1 MRTMLLSLKPEIF
14 ELIRNGKKIFEYR
27 HQFYTEPVGAYLY
40 ISKPIQKIVGYIEFD
55 KRIDLKDWK
64 EQYKNN
70 VAVSKRIN
78 DYISRNYNYAM
89 PINKFKMTTEISLN
103 DLRNDLE
110 KFIIPESY
118 YYLDNFIELKEYIE
132 KNIHFTNE
140 VVENN
145 FQTIHDEDICRKN
158 INAKYGFCIQTK
170 N

>member
-55 KRIDLKDWK
+55 KRIELKDWK
-64 EQYKNN
+64 NKYKDNLE
-70 VAVSKRIN
+70 VSKRID
-78 DYISRNYNYAM
+78 DYISRNYKYAM
-89 PINKFKMTTEISLN
+89 PINKFKMTTEIPLI
-103 DLRNDLE
+103 DLKNNLE

-132 KNIHFTNE
+132 KNIDFTDE

-145 FQTIHDEDICRKN
+145 FQVVTDENICRK
-158 INAKYGFCIQTK
+158 KY
-170 N
+170 